1 MKKALLGILALTAVS
16 SAAADSFGGF
26 AGFGAGGAGL
36 YYQTGSTTGSNLRF
50 SLTGLNL
57 FRGGSIGVG
66 GEVAYLNNFSG
77 LSLGG
82 LDTYYGAGLGAS
94 VSVGANLGLT
104 AYPHGLLG
112 VRYNV
117 TGPFN
122 VFGEVNA
129 GPTIGLSTGSS
140 GLGFGFGARIGVDYQ
155 FR

>member
-26 AGFGAGGAGL
+26 VGLGAGGAGL
-36 YYQTGSTTGSNLRF
+36 YYQTGSNLRF
-50 SLTGLNL
+50 GLTGLNL

-82 LDTYYGAGLGAS
+82 LTPYYGAGLGAS
-94 VSVGANLGLT
+94 VSVGANLGLS

-129 GPTIGLSTGSS
+129 GPTLGLSTANS
-140 GLGFGFGARIGVDYQ
+140 GIGFGFGARVGLDYQ